1 MFDFESY
8 FINFYYLKNMF
19 RVKYKTV
26 ISPRLEDI
34 DKIFQKS
41 ILQSKNYGKTW
52 FRSSYS

>member
-1 MFDFESY
+1 
-8 FINFYYLKNMF
+8 MF
-19 RVKYKTV
+19 RVEYKTV